1 MGLPCSRALD
11 CWYIYFQVVDHLRQ
25 ELSAEEWQEAFEK
38 PVTSKII
45 SLSELIEKAQ
55 KLSQKKGPA

>member
-11 CWYIYFQVVDHLRQ
+11 CWYIYFQVVAHLRQ
-25 ELSAEEWQEAFEK
+25 ELSTEEWQEAFEK
-38 PVTSKII
+38 PVTPKII